1 MCPGRWPRFER
12 GGDFNRS
19 PEFIVVCRREM
30 SLGMKQWVGSP
41 WRHLSLLAVLCA
53 GILISAVEFHLLRSL
68 ETEKVKSTFDRAA
81 HERLDE
87 LQSDLQLSVIR
98 VTALG
103 AFCSSTYPITRS
115 SFDAFTAP
123 LSAGHDS
130 AIQALEW
137 VPRVSRSER
146 SQVEKSARAAG
157 FPGFEIRDRLRQ
169 AEMVRSADRAE
180 YFPVLWV
187 QPYLGNEVALGFDL
201 ASNPNR
207 REALESAEAT
217 GQPVATKRITLVQEK
232 GDQSGVLILQPVFHR
247 VSSSDKRQ
255 LGGFALGVLRVGSM
269 VEKHGAESGIAL
281 TITDEGAD
289 AAYRQLY
296 PSGRKP
302 APPASGLASNR
313 MITVGGRNWMLTAS
327 PLPRA
332 FPVVRTYSNLGFA
345 LSLLITF
352 LVTAYLWSSL
362 FRRMQIEH
370 LVDERT
376 AALNAAL
383 TSLEKAN
390 SNLEDSEARYR
401 RLVEDSPNA
410 VIVERFGKIMLMNR
424 NAVKMFQFD
433 AARDSQPYGLLEFV
447 APERRT
453 AAAMFLQRFY
463 EEDLQVS
470 AIETRLLRRD
480 GSIVE
485 AEVAASS
492 FVNAGERSVQ
502 VIVRDISQRK
512 REEAENAR
520 LIRAIEQAAESIVIT
535 DAAANIVY
543 VNPAFETIS
552 GYSREEAMGKNPR
565 VLKSGRHSA
574 EFYVELWDKLKT
586 GESWTGHF
594 VNRSKS
600 GRLYT
605 EEASISPVVNRAGEV
620 INYVAVKRDV
630 TRELELQ
637 EQLLQSRKMDA
648 IGRLAGG
655 VAHDFN
661 NMLMVIT
668 SYAELIADEI
678 DANHPSRSHLQ
689 QILRAAERSST
700 LIRQLL
706 AFSRNQIFAPRV
718 VDCNSILTETCN
730 MVRRLIGEN
739 IELNCNFAPDLWR
752 VKADAD
758 QIVQVILN
766 LCVNS
771 RDAMPDGGTLTLSS
785 RNFQLDEGYV
795 ELSVTDTGVG
805 IPLEIQEKLF
815 EPFFTTKERGKGTG
829 LGLASVYGIVQQ
841 SGGHIHVESAPG
853 AGATFRIHLPR
864 CNEPVVASEDPSGA
878 PPQSER
884 GVVLLVEDEKPLRDA
899 IAEQLSRSGFG
910 VLSAGDGVDALKL
923 LATHSEVTIL
933 ITDLVMP
940 RMGGRELVRTASR
953 KAPHLR
959 ILVLSGYAD
968 QAFSAEDCNGC
979 PTDFLQKPFSLR
991 TLMTHLAELGSRTQ
1005 PVHHG

>member
-1 MCPGRWPRFER
+1 M
-12 GGDFNRS
+12 
-19 PEFIVVCRREM
+19 CRRGM
-30 SLGMKQWVGSP
+30 SLGMKLWVGSP
-41 WRHLSLLAVLCA
+41 WRHLSLLALLCG
-53 GILISAVEFHLLRSL
+53 GILISSVEFHLLRSW
-68 ETEKVKSTFDRAA
+68 ETERVNSAFDRAA

-103 AFCSSTYPITRS
+103 AFCSSTYPFTRS
-115 SFDAFTAP
+115 SFDAFAGP
-123 LSAGHDS
+123 LVSGHDA
-130 AIQALEW
+130 AIEALEW
-137 VPRVSRSER
+137 VPRVSQSER
-146 SQVEKSARAAG
+146 SRVEQSTRAAG
-157 FPGFEIRDRLRQ
+157 FPNFEIRDRLRQ
-169 AEMVRSADRAE
+169 GQMVRAADRAE
-180 YFPVLWV
+180 YFPVLWM
-187 QPYLGNEVALGFDL
+187 QPYRGNEAALGYDT
-201 ASNPNR
+201 ASN
-207 REALESAEAT
+207 LSSGESLQRLLAID
-217 GQPVATKRITLVQEK
+217 QPMATKRITLVQEK
-232 GDQSGVLILQPVFHR
+232 GNQYGVLLFEPVFHQ
-247 VSSSDKRQ
+247 VSPSATRQ
-255 LGGFALGVLRVGSM
+255 LVGFALGVLRVGSI
-269 VEKHGAESGIAL
+269 VERHGAESGIAL
-281 TITDEGAD
+281 TIADESAD
-289 AAYRQLY
+289 AANRQLY
-296 PSGRKP
+296 PSGGNP
-302 APPASGLASNR
+302 PQPASVLTSTR
-313 MITVGGRNWMLTAS
+313 IITVGGRNWMLTAS

-332 FPVVRTYSNLGFA
+332 FSVVRTYSNLGFA

-352 LVTAYLWSSL
+352 MVTAYLWSSF
-362 FRRMQIEH
+362 FRRMQVEQ

-376 AALNAAL
+376 EALNAAL
-383 TSLEKAN
+383 TSLEEAN

-401 RLVEDSPNA
+401 RLIEDSPNA
-410 VIVERFGKIMLMNR
+410 VIVERFGKIMLVNR

-433 AARDSQPYGLLEFV
+433 VAHDFQRRGLLEFV
-447 APERRT
+447 APECRT
-453 AAAMFLQRFY
+453 AAAMLLQRLY

-470 AIETRLLRRD
+470 AVETRLLRLD
-480 GSIVE
+480 GSIID
-485 AEVAASS
+485 AEIAASS
-492 FVNAGERSVQ
+492 YVNAGERSVQ

-512 REEAENAR
+512 QEEAENAR
-520 LIRAIEQAAESIVIT
+520 LISAIEQAAESIVIT
-535 DAAANIVY
+535 DPAANIVY

-552 GYSREEAMGKNPR
+552 GYSREEAIGQNPR
-565 VLKSGRHSA
+565 VLKSGSHSA
-574 EFYVELWDKLKT
+574 EFYVELWDKLKA
-586 GESWTGHF
+586 GESWSGRF
-594 VNRSKS
+594 INRSKS

-605 EEASISPVVNRAGEV
+605 EEATISPVVNRAGEV

-678 DANHPSRSHLQ
+678 GANHPSRNHLQ

-706 AFSRNQIFAPRV
+706 AFSRNQLFAPRV
-718 VDCNSILTETCN
+718 VDCNSILTETCG

-739 IELNCNFAPDLWR
+739 IELKCNFAPDLWR

-771 RDAMPDGGTLTLSS
+771 RDAMPDGGTLTLST
-785 RNFQLDEGYV
+785 RNFHFDEGYV
-795 ELSVTDTGVG
+795 ELSVSDTGVG

-841 SGGHIHVESAPG
+841 SCGKIHVESAPG
-853 AGATFRIHLPR
+853 KGATFRIHLPR
-864 CNEPVVASEDPSGA
+864 CNEPEVASEDPSSV
-878 PPQSER
+878 PPQAER

-899 IAEQLSRSGFG
+899 IAEQLNRSGFS

-923 LATHSEVTIL
+923 LDSHSEVTIL

-953 KAPHLR
+953 LAPHLR

-968 QAFSAEDCNGC
+968 QGFSPEDCNGC
-979 PTDFLQKPFSLR
+979 LTDFLQKPFSLR
-991 TLMTHLAELGSRTQ
+991 TLMTHLAELGSR
-1005 PVHHG
+1005 PRPLHRA